1 MGRAKAVPLSADGNG
16 PVLLFE
22 VRFPSKQLFAS
33 RRAEA
38 ADPKPM
44 SNCPGF
50 WDRSAPVRPTRT
62 TSMRT
67 PRSSLSSF
75 SLFEIPDQGSDALAL
90 GGAPPV
96 YGEALAPAGS
106 KSASDLRLLDLP
118 TWVHPTSAPRS
129 RISKKTTGEAD
140 VPVHAGGKVRG
151 NDGALLDGQQTP
163 GKRSGA
169 TARAARLQPLLTV
182 PEAATILNVSG
193 RTIRRLIDSGAIP
206 AVWIGRSVRL
216 RPRDIERMIA
226 AGGICND

>member
-1 MGRAKAVPLSADGNG
+1 MGRAKAGSLSADRNG

-33 RRAEA
+33 RQAEA

-50 WDRSAPVRPTRT
+50 WDRSAPARPTRT

-67 PRSSLSSF
+67 PHSSRSSF
-75 SLFEIPDQGSDALAL
+75 SPFETPDPKSVALAV
-90 GGAPPV
+90 GGAPPI
-96 YGEALAPAGS
+96 YGEAHAPAGS
-106 KSASDLRLLDLP
+106 KSAPGLRPLDLP
-118 TWVHPTSAPRS
+118 AWVHPAAPRS
-129 RISKKTTGEAD
+129 RTSNKTTAGTD
-140 VPVHAGGKVRG
+140 VPDHDGGKVRG
-151 NDGALLDGQQTP
+151 DDGALLDGQQTP

-169 TARAARLQPLLTV
+169 TRRAALFQPLLTV

-193 RTIRRLIDSGAIP
+193 RTVRRLIDSGAIP

-216 RPRDIERMIA
+216 RPRDIERIIA
-226 AGGICND
+226 DGGICYD